1 MDKNQILGF
10 ILIFAVVV
18 GWSVYTTPSVEEIE
32 RQQFVQDSIAQVERQ
47 QTLQDSLEQVS
58 IEQRSAGTVDAVTD
72 SIVQATKQATLGPFA
87 TAAGPA
93 QTYTLTNG
101 LATYTFSGKGGFIT
115 SATMQEHVTT
125 VDKITGEEQEAQTL
139 SFMTDEDNQFGL
151 LLDVPGAY
159 NGKVS
164 TGDLVFS
171 GAVAGNSLTLRA
183 PAANGGAIVYKY
195 TLRPDSYIIDF
206 DVQLDNVGTLI
217 TNNGDI
223 DLHWVNH
230 LEKLERSVTFE
241 QRYSTVYFKEADDDV
256 DYCSCTGNDVEDLR
270 DKRIDWVSHSN
281 QFFNT
286 SIISLD
292 QPFTSG
298 EFETVVP
305 DKDDEDAPLK
315 TLKTT
320 IGLPL
325 SAGAGKYSMAIYAGP
340 NDYRRLGKFDKELG
354 QIIPYGRSIFG
365 TINRYVIR
373 PVFEFLSRFIG
384 SKGVVII
391 LLILMIKVL
400 LYPLMY
406 KMLHSQAKMQA
417 LKPEIAHLKDKHK
430 DDAQKVQM
438 ETMKIYGSYGVSPLG
453 GCLPMIVQMPIWYA
467 LFRFFPASIT
477 FRQEPFLWASDL
489 SSYDKW
495 IELGFT
501 VPLGFGSHISLFTL
515 LWAVSMLAYT
525 FYNTKH
531 MDLSAN
537 PAMKYV
543 QYLMPIMFV
552 GFFNNYA
559 SGLTV
564 YMLFS
569 NLINIV
575 QTIGTKKFVF
585 NEEKILAELKEKQKT
600 RKSKGGGFGAK
611 LEKIMQE
618 QQKQAAQQKGKKNRK
633 K

>member
-1 MDKNQILGF
+1 M
-10 ILIFAVVV
+10 
-18 GWSVYTTPSVEEIE
+18 S
-32 RQQFVQDSIAQVERQ
+32 
-47 QTLQDSLEQVS
+47 
-58 IEQRSAGTVDAVTD
+58 
-72 SIVQATKQATLGPFA
+72 
-87 TAAGPA
+87 
-93 QTYTLTNG
+93 
-101 LATYTFSGKGGFIT
+101 
-115 SATMQEHVTT
+115 
-125 VDKITGEEQEAQTL
+125 
-139 SFMTDEDNQFGL
+139 
-151 LLDVPGAY
+151 
-159 NGKVS
+159 
-164 TGDLVFS
+164 
-171 GAVAGNSLTLRA
+171 
-183 PAANGGAIVYKY
+183 
-195 TLRPDSYIIDF
+195 
-206 DVQLDNVGTLI
+206 
-217 TNNGDI
+217 
-223 DLHWVNH
+223 
-230 LEKLERSVTFE
+230 
-241 QRYSTVYFKEADDDV
+241 
-256 DYCSCTGNDVEDLR
+256 
-270 DKRIDWVSHSN
+270 
-281 QFFNT
+281 
-286 SIISLD
+286 
-292 QPFTSG
+292 
-298 EFETVVP
+298 
-305 DKDDEDAPLK
+305 
-315 TLKTT
+315 
-320 IGLPL
+320 
-325 SAGAGKYSMAIYAGP
+325 IYAGP
-340 NDYRRLGKFDKELG
+340 NDYRRLAKFDNELG

-373 PVFEFLSRFIG
+373 PVFEFLSSFIG
-384 SKGVVII
+384 SKGLVII

-417 LKPEIAHLKDKHK
+417 LKPEIAHLKEKHK
-430 DDAQKVQM
+430 DDAQKVQV

-477 FRQEPFLWASDL
+477 FRQEPFLWATDL
-489 SSYDKW
+489 SSFDKW
-495 IELGFT
+495 IELPFT

-525 FYNTKH
+525 FYNTRH

-575 QTIGTKKFVF
+575 QTIGTKAFIF

-600 RKSKGGGFGAK
+600 RKAKGGGFSAR

-618 QQKQAAQQKGKKNRK
+618 QQKQAAQQKKRK